1 MIHMIINCTDCWSFF
16 GGDWWWLAERCI
28 PIALMCLHCI
38 VLHWCVYIALC
49 CKASSSTPPCAS
61 PFAKNKRKQGKLG
74 ATCRTKY
81 HTVGNNNH
89 PPWLKIVELNM
100 TCCQCEVWW
109 FKSIWPLAQC
119 DWLEFFSRPG
129 FEAWANPMRDEPH
142 QSPPLFQ
149 LELTQRL
156 FRKRLQRCR

>member
-1 MIHMIINCTDCWSFF
+1 MMA
-16 GGDWWWLAERCI
+16 GGTLHSHRIDVFTLHCV
-28 PIALMCLHCI
+28 ALMCLHCN

-89 PPWLKIVELNM
+89 PP
-100 TCCQCEVWW
+100 
-109 FKSIWPLAQC
+109 
-119 DWLEFFSRPG
+119 
-129 FEAWANPMRDEPH
+129 
-142 QSPPLFQ
+142 
-149 LELTQRL
+149 
-156 FRKRLQRCR
+156 